1 MEQTS
6 ENKFRSSKKLK
17 IIASTIMQ
25 LLVIACMQFTPV
37 FAEEIGVMPPT
48 GADDDLGGGLDG
60 TGNTGAVG
68 NGFRHIDGGYRCYM
82 EDEHGK
88 IRQTVEPIVCLLP
101 TKLYLFQITISVQGI
116 VIFYLSQVVLS
127 V

>member
-1 MEQTS
+1 MRQTS
-6 ENKFRSSKKLK
+6 ENRFSSSRKLK
-17 IIASTIMQ
+17 IIASTFLT
-25 LLVIACMQFTPV
+25 LLAVFSIQITAV
-37 FAEEIGVMPPT
+37 FAEDVDI
-48 GADDDLGGGLDG
+48 GGGLSG
-60 TGNTGAVG
+60 NENTGAVG
-68 NGFRHIDGGYRCYM
+68 NGFRDVDGGYRCYM

>member
-1 MEQTS
+1 MRQ
-6 ENKFRSSKKLK
+6 NYKGLRLVAHILMQIL
-17 IIASTIMQ
+17 IITCIQ
-25 LLVIACMQFTPV
+25 LTPV
-37 FAEEIGVMPPT
+37 FADET
-48 GADDDLGGGLDG
+48 GINTGDGEDVNIGGGEGSGEG
-60 TGNTGAVG
+60 TEHMNTGY
-68 NGFRHIDGGYRCYM
+68 HQSDGGYRCYM
-82 EDEHGK
+82 EDKAGK

>member
-6 ENKFRSSKKLK
+6 ENKFRSLKKLK

-37 FAEEIGVMPPT
+37 FADETGIMPPT
-48 GADDDLGGGLDG
+48 GADDDLGGGLSG
-60 TGNTGAVG
+60 NENTGAIG
-68 NGFRHIDGGYRCYM
+68 NGFSHVDGGYRCYM
-82 EDEHGK
+82 EDKAGK
-88 IRQTVEPIVCLLP
+88 IKQRVEPIVCLLP